1 MSSFQ
6 LLEDTTFI
14 LKRLILVNSAGHA
27 YSEIMLDNHLAMFG
41 SNNVGKTASLAATKL
56 LLFPENNFRNCESKF
71 RFVGDD
77 GPYSGEAS
85 HGFYFPSSSSFLALE
100 VKNDLGNFCM
110 VLYRPA
116 ANTSVTR
123 LDYNRVFIPVPYEQ
137 LRPLFWDEKSS
148 EEGQFASEISVEKLL
163 DFTKQNKGREI
174 SEPKR
179 IAEVMFGS
187 YGTAEGKFCVLPLK
201 DISSDSISAFRD
213 IYNLAF
219 ASASNSKETLPS
231 AIAALIEMQR
241 GRDKEKTDLNL
252 NKTYLEYQELVK
264 DKNRLVL
271 LDSVSG
277 EFNFLHGTHKSLNE
291 RIEEYSKNF
300 HALHRWLRDSRNN
313 IGPRVQ
319 ENQVLVSSASEILAI
334 QTNSLTELNK
344 KEIYSKGQYEL
355 KEKEFI
361 KKEKKLISWQMKMGA
376 YHGQELTEILKI
388 LDEDIVG
395 FDESIQA
402 LGSIE
407 ANVNTLAQKKAE
419 LQQKQRQYDNIELI
433 LKNESHQI
441 WNQLSEHA
449 VQVLN
454 AIDPRL
460 NSIAIELESSAKD
473 TIEGFTNL
481 FAFNE
486 STGDFFLSNVLLDEH
501 RFNSFDPNKTR
512 IKNEEKLL
520 NLKKEITK
528 LRAKINELEGYLRQ
542 NINKVYTDEEKI
554 KLIQKRE
561 QYQADRELLAEK
573 EVIQAAYKDAKN
585 ECAELKLIWENISTE
600 KHIQEI
606 AFQEA
611 EAIFNE
617 HDTVRQQ
624 LQSHIEVFN
633 DIQAQLRFAN
643 IERLLV
649 PDTALIGIEEVVTAL
664 PQGHSQIKS
673 QAFKLSDMA
682 KGLNKEFDRFKD
694 KFQRFM
700 IDVPEIGIEAH
711 TQDPSMMDFLAPL
724 YKYAMIFSTLEY
736 QKKDFSQKV
745 TKHNNEIRAQVEE
758 IVEANAQLQR
768 QIKTINTQLNG
779 HRVSNLSNITLDLE
793 TIKDFDSLRYT
804 VEKYNVSGDTLP
816 DESFYT
822 SLLTFFGKNQNS
834 NGRLKMVNLIKSI
847 GYKYSI
853 NDGPLVSKSQSKG
866 TTTTITAFVSS
877 ILLAEIKEVNTKVH
891 LPIVVDEVAALDAD
905 NSEAVVKHISEQGF
919 SIFCATPKFEAHIA
933 NCTGRHILIDQYRPD
948 KVLLNTC
955 QLHILPRHVSVF
967 GGEDAD

>member
-1 MSSFQ
+1 MSSFE
-6 LLEDTTFI
+6 LLEDTKFI

-71 RFVGDD
+71 RFIGDD

-85 HGFYFPSSSSFLALE
+85 YGFYFPSSSSFLALE

-116 ANTSVTR
+116 ANTSITR

-137 LRPLFWDEKSS
+137 LRPLFWDETAS

-163 DFTKQNKGREI
+163 DFTKANKGKEI

-252 NKTYLEYQELVK
+252 NKTYEEYLELVK

-271 LDSVSG
+271 LDSVSD
-277 EFNFLHGTHKSLNE
+277 EFNFLHATYKSLNE
-291 RIEEYSKNF
+291 RIEEYSTNF
-300 HALHRWLRDSRNN
+300 HALQRWLSDARSN
-313 IGPRVQ
+313 IWPRIQ
-319 ENQVLVSSASEILAI
+319 ENQELVSSASEILA
-334 QTNSLTELNK
+334 THTKSLTELNK

-361 KKEKKLISWQMKMGA
+361 KREKKLISWQVKMGE
-376 YHGQELTEILKI
+376 YSGQELTEILSA
-388 LDEDIVG
+388 LDDDICG
-395 FDESIQA
+395 LDESIHA

-419 LQQKQRQYDNIELI
+419 LQQKQRQHENIELI
-433 LKNESHQI
+433 LQNESHQL
-441 WNQLSEHA
+441 WKQLSEHA

-454 AIDPRL
+454 TIDPRL
-460 NSIAIELESSAKD
+460 NVAAIALETSAKD
-473 TIEGFTNL
+473 TIEDFTNL
-481 FAFNE
+481 FSFRE
-486 STGDFFLSNVLLDEH
+486 STGNFFFNNTLLNEH
-501 RFNSFDPNKTR
+501 RFISFDPNKTR
-512 IKNEEKLL
+512 IKNEEKLQI
-520 NLKKEITK
+520 LKKEITK
-528 LRAKINELEGYLRQ
+528 VQAKIEELDGYLRQ
-542 NINKVYTDEEKI
+542 NINKAYTDEEKR
-554 KLIQKRE
+554 KLIQKRD
-561 QYQADRELLAEK
+561 QYQADRELLAAK
-573 EVIQAAYKDAKN
+573 DIIQAAYKETKN
-585 ECAELKLIWENISTE
+585 ECAELKLTWENTSIE
-600 KHIQEI
+600 KHIQER

-617 HDTVRQQ
+617 YDTVRQQ
-624 LQSHIEVFN
+624 LQSHIETFN
-633 DIQAQLRFAN
+633 DIHAQLRFAN

-649 PDTALIGIEEVVTAL
+649 PDTVLAEIDEAVAAL
-664 PQGHSQIKS
+664 PQGHLQIKS
-673 QAFKLSDMA
+673 QAFKLSDTA
-682 KGLNKEFDRFKD
+682 KSLNKEFDRFKD
-694 KFQRFM
+694 KFQKFM
-700 IDVPEIGIEAH
+700 VDVSEVGIEAH
-711 TQDPSMMDFLAPL
+711 IQDPSMMDFLVPIHKFAT
-724 YKYAMIFSTLEY
+724 IFGTLEY

-758 IVEANAQLQR
+758 IVEANAQLER
-768 QIKTINTQLNG
+768 QIKTINTHLNG
-779 HRVSNLSNITLDLE
+779 HRVSNLSNITLELE

-804 VEKYNVSGDTLP
+804 VERYNVSGDTLP
-816 DESFYT
+816 DEAFYT
-822 SLLTFFGKNQNS
+822 SLLTFFGKNQNA

-847 GYKYSI
+847 SYKYSI

-933 NCTGRHILIDQYRPD
+933 NCAGRHILIDQYRPD

-955 QLHILPRHVSVF
+955 QLHILPRHVSIF
-967 GGEDAD
+967 GGEDAG